1 MLRILVIA
9 LFVVNLL
16 LFAFWDNETAVQ
28 PKTPVKTAARQD
40 SSIPTIHLFNEMME
54 DQDLMTNGRRC
65 FSLGPFHSLD
75 EVDEV
80 YASLVEVTV
89 SIKERKSQALV
100 EKGYWV
106 YLSPYKDLVEANQV
120 LFSLQ
125 GLGLKD
131 VGVIYNGEWTNGI
144 SLGYFR
150 RQENA
155 LKRKQ
160 SLEDRGYTPLIRVRR
175 AAEDRYWLDYEQN
188 PGSALIALDM
198 QNRPN
203 DFMQR
208 ALPCPEQEVR
218 DTPLA
223 QPVEQVATAVPAA
236 VKTPV
241 QEVVEVDEPVQE
253 EVVES
258 TPQDSDPE
266 PEQSA
271 DSVTENSEPV
281 DSEPVDSEPV
291 DSEPVD
297 SEPENIQP
305 QQEDPGQ
312 SPQTEDSDTNPDD
325 SEEPLLIDNDESQ
338 PGDNEEPQAIEINEA
353 YLEPDNDTQLID
365 VTDSELQ
372 ELIDTG
378 LDEATQA
385 MEETTDIPPE
395 EDALIP
401 EDIEGSLPENTEPE
415 QTEDDDPYDGNEI
428 DIDAG

>member
-16 LFAFWDNETAVQ
+16 LFAFWDSETAVQ
-28 PKTPVKTAARQD
+28 PKTPVKTAAGQD
-40 SSIPTIHLFNEMME
+40 SRIPTIHLFSEMME
-54 DQDLMTNGRRC
+54 DQDLMSNGRRC
-65 FSLGPFHSLD
+65 FSLGPFHSMED
-75 EVDEV
+75 VDEV
-80 YASLVEVTV
+80 YASLIEVTV

-131 VGVIYNGEWTNGI
+131 VAVIYNGEWTNGI

-150 RQENA
+150 RQENG

-160 SLEDRGYTPLIRVRR
+160 SLEDKGYTPLIRVRR
-175 AAEDRYWLDYEQN
+175 AAEDRFWLDYEQN

-208 ALPCPEQEVR
+208 TLPCPEQEVR
-218 DTPLA
+218 DTP
-223 QPVEQVATAVPAA
+223 VEQVATVVAA
-236 VKTPV
+236 PVETPV
-241 QEVVEVDEPVQE
+241 QEAVEVDEPVQE

-258 TPQDSDPE
+258 TPQESDPE

-271 DSVTENSEPV
+271 DPIVEDSEPE
-281 DSEPVDSEPV
+281 DSEPVN
-291 DSEPVD
+291 
-297 SEPENIQP
+297 SEPENTQA
-305 QQEDPGQ
+305 QQEEAGQ
-312 SPQTEDSDTNPDD
+312 LPAVEDSATN
-325 SEEPLLIDNDESQ
+325 SEESEESLLIDSDEPQ

-353 YLEPDNDTQLID
+353 YLQQDNDTQLID

-378 LDEATQA
+378 LDEAAQA
-385 MEETTDIPPE
+385 TEETTDIPPE

-401 EDIEGSLPENTEPE
+401 EDIEASLPENTEPE
-415 QTEDDDPYDGNEI
+415 QTEDDDPYDGDEI
-428 DIDAG
+428 DIDAS

>member
-16 LFAFWDNETAVQ
+16 LFAFWDSETAVQ
-28 PKTPVKTAARQD
+28 PKSPVKTAARQD
-40 SSIPTIHLFNEMME
+40 SRVPTIHLFSEMME
-54 DQDLMTNGRRC
+54 DQGLMSDGRRC
-65 FSLGPFHSLD
+65 FSLGPFHSVD

-89 SIKERKSQALV
+89 TINERKSQALV

-131 VGVIYNGEWTNGI
+131 VAVIYNGEWTNGI

-160 SLEDRGYTPLIRVRR
+160 GLEDRGYTPLIRVRR
-175 AAEDRYWLDYEQN
+175 TAEDRYWLDYEQN

-208 ALPCPEQEVR
+208 ALPCPEQAVR
-218 DTPLA
+218 VTPFA
-223 QPVEQVATAVPAA
+223 QPVEQLATAVA
-236 VKTPV
+236 VPVQTPV
-241 QEVVEVDEPVQE
+241 QEAVEVDEPVQD
-253 EVVES
+253 EVADAPS
-258 TPQDSDPE
+258 QDSDPE
-266 PEQSA
+266 P
-271 DSVTENSEPV
+271 
-281 DSEPVDSEPV
+281 
-291 DSEPVD
+291 
-297 SEPENIQP
+297 
-305 QQEDPGQ
+305 
-312 SPQTEDSDTNPDD
+312 
-325 SEEPLLIDNDESQ
+325 LLIESDDPQ
-338 PGDNEEPQAIEINEA
+338 AGENEEPQAIEINEA
-353 YLEPDNDTQLID
+353 YLEQNNDRQPFD
-365 VTDSELQ
+365 VTDPNLQ
-372 ELIDTG
+372 EGIDASFY
-378 LDEATQA
+378 EATQA
-385 MEETTDIPPE
+385 ADENTHIPLE
-395 EDALIP
+395 EDAIIP
-401 EDIEGSLPENTEPE
+401 EDIEGSLPEKTGPE
-415 QTEDDDPYDGNEI
+415 QTEDDDPYDGDEI